1 VVYTDGT
8 TIENHLEPELYK
20 AAVRQLKFTG
30 EYTPTVADMMKISM
44 WETTLSN
51 YMLEGHSSLTPNKGV
66 DQRLLDRAEAAGKE
80 ILNVESMESQMSML
94 MGFSDDL
101 QRYLLEQILNT
112 SRHEYIVEVEE
123 LYELWCSG
131 DETAL
136 REMVNSDEGE
146 VDPAK
151 TALAKEYEEAMHTNR
166 DKAMVETAKGYLDS
180 GKTVF
185 YAVGLAH
192 LLKDNGLVD
201 SLRAAGYTVELVT
214 YAN

>member
-1 VVYTDGT
+1 
-8 TIENHLEPELYK
+8 
-20 AAVRQLKFTG
+20 
-30 EYTPTVADMMKISM
+30 M
-44 WETTLSN
+44 
-51 YMLEGHSSLTPNKGV
+51 
-66 DQRLLDRAEAAGKE
+66 AG
-80 ILNVESMESQMSML
+80 
-94 MGFSDDL
+94 
-101 QRYLLEQILNT
+101 
-112 SRHEYIVEVEE
+112 VEE

-136 REMVNSDEGE
+136 RGMINSDDSE
-146 VDPAK
+146 VDPSE
-151 TALAKEYEEAMHTNR
+151 TAIAQEYEEAMSTNR

-201 SLRAAGYTVELVT
+201 SLRAAGYTVEPVP